1 MSNEVKI
8 AIVIAILTIVFVQ
21 LVLFWR
27 SDEYKIKK
35 ITEPKRKLD
44 DVRDILITKRI
55 TAKSD
60 ADIERAKILIDA
72 LTDLSDEISDF
83 MIDGETRLYKSKN
96 YSKQLSN
103 KKQVNDQL
111 IAKDIHTQNI
121 EIEVAAIS
129 KSD

>member
-96 YSKQLSN
+96 YSKQLSS